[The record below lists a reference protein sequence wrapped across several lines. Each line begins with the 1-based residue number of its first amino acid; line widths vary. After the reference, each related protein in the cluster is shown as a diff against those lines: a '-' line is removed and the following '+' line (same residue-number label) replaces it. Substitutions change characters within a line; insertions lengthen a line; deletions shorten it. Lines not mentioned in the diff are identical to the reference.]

1 MSNTVLTKLSN
12 KELKIKSVELVEII
26 NQFRM
31 MESEAR
37 ISQDENAK
45 PKAKLTHDNFIK
57 KIRIE
62 VESLKSLGLK
72 GNVNFNVAK
81 YLDSQGK
88 ERDCYE
94 LNRDGM
100 IQMLNSESALVR
112 FKTVE
117 YINQL
122 EDTIKQVD
130 STVKT
135 KGKLTE
141 SDWNKIQKKSIY
153 LTEEIH
159 DRKSL
164 RKYIRNYDFMKLDEC
179 IDTIAEIT
187 IPMKGSIKHELLDVA
202 IKELKAIDE
211 GLMKDT
217 IKHTYIKDTAT
228 EGIII
233 LQDVKI
239 GKFKKRIKAL
249 EQAN

>member
-1 MSNTVLTKLSN
+1 MMG
-12 KELKIKSVELVEII
+12 KEHKSVLRMIDGSADGKDIGIKPILERANFVLSQYFIESTYKAGTREYKCYLVTKMGCEMLGNKLQGEKGIL
-26 NQFRM
+26 FT
-31 MESEAR
+31 AR
-37 ISQDENAK
+37 Y
-45 PKAKLTHDNFIK
+45 
-57 KIRIE
+57 
-62 VESLKSLGLK
+62 VER
-72 GNVNFNVAK
+72 FN
-81 YLDSQGK
+81 
-88 ERDCYE
+88 E
-94 LNRDGM
+94 
-100 IQMLNSESALVR
+100 
-112 FKTVE
+112 
-117 YINQL
+117 L

-130 STVKT
+130 KTVRT

-153 LTEEIH
+153 LTEEIY

-164 RKYIRNYDFMKLDEC
+164 RKYIRNYDPMKLDEC
-179 IDTIAEIT
+179 IDSIAEIT